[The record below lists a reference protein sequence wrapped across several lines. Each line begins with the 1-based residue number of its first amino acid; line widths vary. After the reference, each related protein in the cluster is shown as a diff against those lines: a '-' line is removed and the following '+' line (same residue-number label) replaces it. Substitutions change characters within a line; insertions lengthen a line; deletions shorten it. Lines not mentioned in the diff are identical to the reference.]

1 MLFAGGVACVGTG
14 AGALFG
20 GAESRTVVPN
30 PALRVAIIDRLNDVS
45 MNSTAEIVSL
55 SKQRRRSARTKCRL
69 RTHAAK
75 CACQSA
81 AFPLCSKTTII
92 RKIHTT
98 T

>member
-45 MNSTAEIVSL
+45 MNSTAEIVV
-55 SKQRRRSARTKCRL
+55 
-69 RTHAAK
+69 
-75 CACQSA
+75 
-81 AFPLCSKTTII
+81 AFESSVADP
-92 RKIHTT
+92 RGPNAV
-98 T
+98 